1 MVSNMHIHIKLYNLN
16 MLHLLACFTGENGC
30 TMNVH
35 LPRHLP
41 ECVRN
46 WGPLWAYSCFPFE
59 SMNGHLKTH
68 FHGTRCM
75 NAQVRL
81 NIILYIMF
89 FTVYSHVFFHL
100 AGFFICYAS
109 SITEE
114 CHGTLQNQH
123 VRAHLHNIHNLS
135 EQLKSQIML

>member
-1 MVSNMHIHIKLYNLN
+1 MQLGAALGLFVFSFRKHERTSKDPLPWK
-16 MLHLLACFTGENGC
+16 T
-30 TMNVH
+30 VH
-35 LPRHLP
+35 
-41 ECVRN
+41 ECS
-46 WGPLWAYSCFPFE
+46 GKIEYTL
-59 SMNGHLKTH
+59 
-68 FHGTRCM
+68 
-75 NAQVRL
+75 
-81 NIILYIMF
+81 F